1 MRSTRRIYYRDVVF
15 VVQNAPYSQWRLGRV
30 EEVFSGQDG
39 QVRVIQTSTKGQKL
53 IRPAVPV
60 ERRWLGRVRD
70 LERIAEDPELLFGR
84 GEDGNSINLNL
95 FVCKR
100 EAYPLTGTGSS

>member
-1 MRSTRRIYYRDVVF
+1 MASGSSGGSVLRSGWAGARHP
-15 VVQNAPYSQWRLGRV
+15 NEP
-30 EEVFSGQDG
+30 
-39 QVRVIQTSTKGQKL
+39 K
-53 IRPAVPV
+53 RPETYPPDNEAVPV

-84 GEDGNSINLNL
+84 GKDGNSINLNL

-100 EAYPLTGTGSS
+100 QAYPLTGTGSS